1 MKFFVAYYNGFWLA
15 IRKIKMWV
23 ILYII
28 NIIFAL
34 LAAIPLSN
42 FLKDKLGK
50 SLAPKRMLPDFDY
63 TIYQDFM
70 NEYGDTFS
78 LIMGQSRLIFVIYF
92 FLSIFLVGGILAI
105 LKNHGDK
112 FSFQAFRSG
121 CTVYFWRMLR
131 LTFYFLIIHGII
143 LGAFSSL
150 IYFGKFHQGLDAVES
165 EVEMINAVKYMLPL
179 YLIFASFFFLIQD
192 YAKIHVVHKNPKWLF
207 FSFWRSFA
215 IVFNNFLKTYPLY
228 LLNMLTFAI
237 IFAVFWYFRLSNN
250 MESAGAIAII
260 FVIGQAFIFA
270 RIGTKLINLGSAT
283 LMYQSIMKDE
293 LENETI
299 DLIDGLESTPP
310 ENEALVVALPDRKTV
325 EEEE

>member
-1 MKFFVAYYNGFWLA
+1 MNFFVAYYKGFWLA
-15 IRKIKMWV
+15 LRKIKMWI

-28 NIIFAL
+28 NIIFAM

-42 FLKDKLGK
+42 FLQEKLRR

-70 NEYGDTFS
+70 NEYGDVVSAF
-78 LIMGQSRLIFVIYF
+78 LGQSRLIFGFYF

-105 LKNHGDK
+105 LKNHRDK
-112 FSFQAFRSG
+112 FSFQAFWSG

-143 LGAFSSL
+143 LGAFSAL
-150 IYFGKFHQGLDAVES
+150 VYFGKFHQGLDGAES
-165 EVEMINAVKYMLPL
+165 EVEMINAVKYILPV

-192 YAKIHVVHKNPKWLF
+192 YAKIHVVQKSPNWLF

-215 IVFNNFLKTYPLY
+215 IVFKNFRKTYPLY
-228 LLNMLTFAI
+228 LLNMSTFAV
-237 IFAVFWYFRLSNN
+237 IFVAFWYFRFSNN
-250 MESAGAIAII
+250 MESGGAIALT
-260 FVIGQAFIFA
+260 FAVGQAFVFG

-293 LENETI
+293 LEKEAINLV
-299 DLIDGLESTPP
+299 DDLESTPP
-310 ENEALVVALPDRKTV
+310 ESGALIIDLPDRK
-325 EEEE
+325 EEE